1 MTLWAWFIQESIQ
14 KFKHGILIKKEF
26 FKKWM
31 LYSYMLLKGEGG
43 RYWEWRLEKIIPSRT
58 HKLMSC

>member
-26 FKKWM
+26 LKKWM
-31 LYSYMLLKGEGG
+31 LYSYMLLKRGE